1 MTTVTKKQTSL
12 AKILETRESRMGAL
26 IFLVMLYFHVGSLYV
41 FKVGFTWTAF
51 TIFLISYFVKITGIT
66 MGYHRLF
73 AHRTFKAKR
82 WFQFYLALAGSTAIQ
97 GGVLWWASHHR
108 GHHQHSDLD
117 EDLHSPITH
126 SPLHAHLGWMWS
138 KDCFK
143 PTKHKMLDFARFPEI
158 RFINRHYLVL
168 ILLQGLFFY
177 GMGLALET
185 WFPELETTGS
195 QIFVW
200 GFLLSTVWTWHITF
214 SINSICHNFGSKR
227 YESHDESRNNWI
239 MSILAFGE
247 GWHNNYHKYGWSARN
262 GFFWWEWGPTWY
274 MLKVA
279 EKIGLVWDLKVPTK
293 EQLRYT
299 L

>member
-200 GFLLSTVWTWHITF
+200 DFYYQQYGLGTSLFLSIQFAITLEAKDMNLMMNQETTGLCLFWPLEKAGIITIINMAGRPEMAF
-214 SINSICHNFGSKR
+214 SGGNGAQLGTCSK
-227 YESHDESRNNWI
+227 S
-239 MSILAFGE
+239 
-247 GWHNNYHKYGWSARN
+247 
-262 GFFWWEWGPTWY
+262 
-274 MLKVA
+274 LK
-279 EKIGLVWDLKVPTK
+279 KSDSSGI
-293 EQLRYT
+293 
-299 L
+299 